1 MRAKPG
7 VPQGWMSKAERKWLT
22 KQAKNV
28 RGLAIEVGSWR
39 GRSTVAIVAG
49 LSHSTG
55 LLYAVD
61 TWAGPPDGGGQAD
74 IYEGKTGVYAEFL
87 ANLAAP
93 IRAGTV
99 VPLRMDSLAG
109 AAEIQRLHGL
119 ACADL
124 IFIDADHRYEGVHA
138 DILAY
143 LPLLRV
149 GGVICGHDYRAKFPG
164 VIQAVNE
171 LLPIAKVGADTIWC
185 ARP

>member
-7 VPQGWMSKAERKWLT
+7 VPQGWMSKAERKWLQG
-22 KQAKNV
+22 QAKNV

-55 LLYAVD
+55 TLYAVD
-61 TWAGPPDGGGQAD
+61 TWAGPPDKGGQAD
-74 IYEGKTGVYAEFL
+74 IYDGQGDVYAEFL

-99 VPLRMDSLAG
+99 IPLRMDSMQG
-109 AAEIQRLHGL
+109 AAEIERLHGL
-119 ACADL
+119 GCADF
-124 IFIDADHRYEGVHA
+124 IFIDADHRYEAVHA

-149 GGVICGHDYRAKFPG
+149 GGVICGHDYRDKFPG

-171 LLPIAKVGADTIWC
+171 LLPGAKIGADSIW